1 MPNVLIKCTHCGRDI
16 SVADS
21 SLGQQVRCPSCR
33 KLFPA
38 AAQPVGAGIG
48 AAPAPAHAAPAH
60 AGAPA
65 HPAPRGPGAPA
76 QRPGSG
82 SSGQGNHPKPNSPS
96 AQGVAPRP
104 GAAPG
109 AHPAHL
115 ARSAAASLHAQV
127 GGGKGH
133 LQAACRPLLEAVSL
147 AARAHKNQMRKDDK
161 TPYMAHPFRV
171 MLIVRHIFGIED
183 PHTLMAAVL
192 HDTLEDTTTDW
203 DDLHA
208 FGEEVGNFVATL
220 TKDKRRPEPKR
231 EEIYKA
237 ALSKS
242 PPQVQ
247 ICKLADVFDNLMDS
261 THLRPDH
268 KAKSLQRARDYLA
281 AIGSELHDAARRPH
295 EIVSQLLAEIES
307 TKAASG

>member
-21 SLGQQVRCPSCR
+21 SIGQQVRCPSCR

-48 AAPAPAHAAPAH
+48 APAAAGHAAAPAHAAQ
-60 AGAPA
+60 
-65 HPAPRGPGAPA
+65 RGPGAPA
-76 QRPGSG
+76 QRPAAG
-82 SSGQGNHPKPNSPS
+82 SSGQGTVPNPVRPS
-96 AQGVAPRP
+96 AQGVARP
-104 GAAPG
+104 GAAPAG
-109 AHPAHL
+109 AHAPAH
-115 ARSAAASLHAQV
+115 AAHAGRSAAASLHAQV
-127 GGGKGH
+127 AGGGKGH

-161 TPYMAHPFRV
+161 TPYVAHPFRV

-183 PHTLMAAVL
+183 PHTLMAAAL

-220 TKDKRRPEPKR
+220 TKDKRRPEAKR

-247 ICKLADVFDNLMDS
+247 ICKLADIFDNLMDS

-281 AIGSELHDAARRPH
+281 AMGTELHDAARKPH

-307 TKAASG
+307 NKAASG

>member
-48 AAPAPAHAAPAH
+48 ASAAPAHAPAPAHA
-60 AGAPA
+60 
-65 HPAPRGPGAPA
+65 APRGPGAPA
-76 QRPGSG
+76 QRPASG
-82 SSGQGNHPKPNSPS
+82 SSGQGIVPKPNSPS
-96 AQGVAPRP
+96 AQGVVPRP
-104 GAAPG
+104 GAVPG
-109 AHPAHL
+109 VHPAH
-115 ARSAAASLHAQV
+115 AAHGRSAAASLHAQV
-127 GGGKGH
+127 AGGGKGH

-203 DDLHA
+203 DDLHG
-208 FGEEVGNFVATL
+208 FGEDVGNFVATL

-281 AIGSELHDAARRPH
+281 AMGSELHDAARKPH

-307 TKAASG
+307 SKAASG